1 LPRKPEIWTLA
12 QLLEASLGSAA
23 LLATPAVG
31 NRIRNLPFDNAGCL
45 ENLSAELD
53 TLIVIGGGKL
63 MDGAKH
69 WRACRAPRMR
79 LVAIPSIWGSGA
91 EVSPVA
97 VIDRDGVKEIHVG
110 DAFLPDIRCLWPE
123 LARSLPEALAR
134 HACGDAWSH
143 ALEGFLSPLASPEL
157 RTELAQLIGEMA
169 EMPLGADSRWFELSA
184 RACAGQAR
192 SSVGLIHGIA
202 HQLEAPL
209 RSAFPAAGWGHAKL
223 CSVFLLPVMSFNR
236 EQGDKWSRLAAEFEL
251 DEETIFGAL
260 LDLHEP
266 DAFAQALGM
275 LDEHWLDVLRDP
287 CSRTNSVLVRP
298 SSKSFFLEQQ
308 FA

>member
-1 LPRKPEIWTLA
+1 LPSKPETWSLA

-23 LLATPAVG
+23 LLATPAVAG
-31 NRIRNLPFDNAGCL
+31 RIRNLPFEEAGGL
-45 ENLSAELD
+45 ASLPADLD
-53 TLIVIGGGKL
+53 TLIVIGGGTL
-63 MDGAKH
+63 MDRAKH
-69 WRACRAPRMR
+69 WRATRAPKTR

-97 VIDRDGVKEIHVG
+97 VIDRGGAKEIHVG
-110 DAFLPDIRCLWPE
+110 DEFLPDVRCVWPE
-123 LARSLPEALAR
+123 LADSLPEVLAR
-134 HACGDAWSH
+134 HACGDAWAH
-143 ALEGFLSPLASPEL
+143 ALEGFLSPLAGPEL
-157 RTELAQLIGEMA
+157 QIELAALIGEMA
-169 EMPLGADSRWFELSA
+169 DMPLRADARWFELSA

-202 HQLEAPL
+202 HQLEGPL
-209 RSAFPAAGWGHAKL
+209 RSAFPDASWGHAKL

-236 EQGDKWSRLAAEFEL
+236 DQGDKWSRLAAAFDL
-251 DEETIFGAL
+251 DEEAIFGNL

-266 DAFAQALGM
+266 DAYAQARDL
-275 LDEHWLDVLRDP
+275 LDEHWRDVLRNP

-298 SSKSFFLEQQ
+298 ASKSYFLERQ